1 MEAYI
6 ERSPDALL
14 SELQDALWDIYE
26 EDVSAQTVLR
36 TLLRRGLTRKKVRGH
51 LLVFLVARSYYPIQW
66 KLSREAV
73 ERNENVRDAYHA
85 FVGLNYRADQLVF
98 VDESACNRHTTKRLL
113 GWATLGNRAQR
124 RDFFIRGQRCV
135 SYV

>member
-51 LLVFLVARSYYPIQW
+51 LLLFLMACSHYQIQW
-66 KLSREAV
+66 
-73 ERNENVRDAYHA
+73 
-85 FVGLNYRADQLVF
+85 
-98 VDESACNRHTTKRLL
+98 
-113 GWATLGNRAQR
+113 
-124 RDFFIRGQRCV
+124 
-135 SYV
+135 